1 MTASTFR
8 FSLNLMERDRVPG
21 STFVPQDEREELMAA
36 FAAVVYEQGYRATR
50 LADVAERAGVPVET
64 VTGFWH
70 SEAECLLDT
79 VQAATQQAFSRLAES
94 FMHIAGDCPLVAHLA
109 LGSMLRDMAGSPEM
123 TFLATVELPRLGPLV
138 QAQQRSMLELFCE
151 FLGPGF
157 AAMGRPAPDPPTVS
171 LCIGGG
177 IEEVIR
183 DHALRGCLHELPDAL
198 PAISY
203 VCVSTFFGIDEAM
216 RVSAL
221 PAYPV

>member
-1 MTASTFR
+1 MPR
-8 FSLNLMERDRVPG
+8 
-21 STFVPQDEREELMAA
+21 DEREELMAI
-36 FAAVVYEQGYRATR
+36 FAAVAYEQGYASTH
-50 LADVAERAGVPVET
+50 LSDLAERAGVPTET
-64 VTGFWH
+64 IEAYWH

-94 FMHIAGDCPLVAHLA
+94 FMHIPGDCPMVAHLA
-109 LGSMLRDMAGSPEM
+109 LGAMLRDMADSPEM

-138 QAQQRSMLELFCE
+138 QAQRRSMLELFCE

-203 VCVSTFFGIDEAM
+203 VCVSTFFGIEEAM

-221 PAYPV
+221 PAEPV

>member
-1 MTASTFR
+1 
-8 FSLNLMERDRVPG
+8 
-21 STFVPQDEREELMAA
+21 MAT
-36 FAAVVYEQGYRATR
+36 FAAVVYEQGYASTR
-50 LADVAERAGVPVET
+50 LADVAARAGVPVET
-64 VTGFWH
+64 VTDFWH

-79 VQAATQQAFSRLAES
+79 VEAATQQSFSRLAES
-94 FMHIAGDCPLVAHLA
+94 FMSIEGDCPLVAHLA
-109 LGSMLRDMAGSPEM
+109 LAAMLRDMAGCPEM

-138 QAQQRSMLELFCE
+138 AAQQQSMLDLFCE

-177 IEEVIR
+177 IEEVVR

-203 VCVSTFFGIDEAM
+203 VCVCTFFGIEEAM
-216 RVSAL
+216 RVSKV
-221 PAYPV
+221 PDNH